1 MPQRHLQPRAHE
13 RELIEE
19 LGNLVHGIAA
29 PFVCGGSVQPE
40 APVTLRFKDGT
51 EVAISRLEQN
61 ANERA
66 ALEPL
71 LAQCAQAPYGKGRR
85 TLYDRRVRDALQL
98 RAEGGAFS
106 VLHFDPV
113 TSGVLE
119 EVQQRL
125 CPNDPNPLIAELYS
139 VNVYRSGGHFRPHKD
154 TPRGDD
160 MLGSLVVCLPS
171 RFTGGALIVRH
182 HGAQKVFDWSSDIS
196 SQREPTRV
204 HWAAFFGDVD
214 HSISE
219 VWFGLR
225 VTLTYI
231 LRRGR
236 NAARAPLPLGTATER
251 LRQKLEEALASPHFL
266 PEGGVL
272 GVPCFHMYS
281 QSPVFQKGL
290 ASLTDAAA
298 RKLKGRDCEVAIAAL
313 EAGLS
318 VTLQPYLVETCA
330 DDVWRLKRFPSKA
343 DRQQLGD
350 QVTPWDL
357 EDVLPISVHPERI
370 EDLGITWVVPPPTF
384 NSLTSP
390 PPHPGAGADAE
401 EPALELFHSC
411 EYSATGYFGNEGS
424 ETEFYLY
431 AVLQVAIPPVGKG
444 PRKVAGPGRK
454 RGTPLME
461 RSRSRTGSVSRSA
474 KVTEIA
480 AITDQVCTEQLDAE
494 YAELCRKL
502 ITALARKRP
511 SPLEQGQPRTWA
523 GAVLYAVGWVNFLTD
538 PSQRPHMTTEQLSK
552 ACGVGK
558 STLAAKFKVI
568 RDTLRLRP
576 MDPRY
581 TRRELLAEN
590 PLARMVKIDGVIVD
604 ARSLPEDLQNELKRQ
619 GIIPDL
625 PRRPGA

>member
-1 MPQRHLQPRAHE
+1 MPQRHLQPRALE
-13 RELIEE
+13 RELIED
-19 LGNLVHGIAA
+19 LGNLVHGIGA
-29 PFVCGGSVQPE
+29 PFVCGGSLLPE
-40 APVTLRFKDGT
+40 APVTLRFKGGAK
-51 EVAISRLEQN
+51 VAISRLERN
-61 ANERA
+61 ANEEA

-71 LAQCAQAPYGKGRR
+71 LAHCAQAPYGKGRK

-98 RAEGGAFS
+98 KAEGGAFS
-106 VLHFDPV
+106 VLHFDPA

-125 CPNDPNPLIAELYS
+125 CPNDPNPLTAELYN
-139 VNVYRSGGHFRPHKD
+139 VNVYRSGGHFQPHKD
-154 TPRGDD
+154 APRGDD

-171 RFTGGALIVRH
+171 RFTGGALTVKH
-182 HGAQKVFDWSSDIS
+182 HGAQKVFDWGSDIH
-196 SQREPTRV
+196 SQKEPARV

-231 LRRGR
+231 LRRGGS
-236 NAARAPLPLGTATER
+236 AARAPRPLGTATAR

-266 PEGGVL
+266 PKGGML
-272 GVPCFHMYS
+272 GVPCFHLYS
-281 QSPVFQKGL
+281 QSPAFQREQ
-290 ASLTDAAA
+290 APLTDAAA
-298 RKLKGRDCEVAIAAL
+298 RRLKGRDCEVAIAAL

-330 DDVWRLKRFPSKA
+330 DDTWRLKRFPSKA
-343 DRQQLGD
+343 DRRQLGD
-350 QVTPWDL
+350 RVTPWDL
-357 EDVLPISVHPERI
+357 EDVLPVSVHPESI

-431 AVLQVAIPPVGKG
+431 AVLHVAIPPFGKG
-444 PRKVAGPGRK
+444 PRTSAGPARK
-454 RGTPLME
+454 RGAPLME
-461 RSRSRTGSVSRSA
+461 QSKPPSGSGNRSA
-474 KVTEIA
+474 KVTEIV

-502 ITALARKRP
+502 TTALARKRP
-511 SPLEQGQPRTWA
+511 SPLEQGQARAWA

-538 PSQRPHMTTEQLSK
+538 PTQRPHMTTEQLSK

-568 RDTLRLRP
+568 RDALRLRP
-576 MDPRY
+576 MDPDY
-581 TRRELLAEN
+581 SRRELLAEN
-590 PLARMVKIDGVIVD
+590 PLAWMVELDGFVVD
-604 ARSLPEDLQNELKRQ
+604 ARSLPEEIQNELKRQ

-625 PRRPGA
+625 PR